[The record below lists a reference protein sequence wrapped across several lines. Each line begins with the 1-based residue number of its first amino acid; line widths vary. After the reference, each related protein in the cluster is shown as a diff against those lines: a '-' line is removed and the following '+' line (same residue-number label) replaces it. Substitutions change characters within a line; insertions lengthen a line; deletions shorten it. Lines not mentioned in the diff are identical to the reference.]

1 MARCKKIV
9 TRYVV
14 AKDYYRDGDN
24 MRDEFPILYGTEAE
38 AEEMKAKLEAG
49 SDKSFF
55 DGADEEESA
64 VLFIDTVDVEF

>member
-1 MARCKKIV
+1 MARCKQIV

-14 AKDYYRDGDN
+14 AKDYYSNGDN
-24 MRDEFPILYGTEAE
+24 LRDEFPILYGTEAE

-55 DGADEEESA
+55 DASDEDESA
-64 VLFIDTVDVEF
+64 VLFIDAVDVEF